1 MPFGFAFALVC
12 VCVVGV
18 ISCVLLQQNKTT
30 YKYIL
35 SANPQWN
42 ALRIELVGRQRR
54 VWGRETPPP
63 PTLSLQFESNCTISC
78 GQKCQR
84 EDFTD
89 SPPLSLYL
97 SLWTLSPV
105 CLAFGFWQRLC
116 CLPLALTYACYL
128 ARTFNDTL
136 RLWRLL
142 VLLRFLNAH
151 LARRICCP
159 PWQTVLAS
167 LSLLSLPPL
176 PSLSALFPFL
186 FALPFVPD
194 AVFNCFASVYLLF
207 IYVSFH
213 LHCLFSVAY
222 AAAVDDQADNLIV
235 SLCLSLPASPL
246 LPLF

>member
-1 MPFGFAFALVC
+1 MGKNVREK
-12 VCVVGV
+12 
-18 ISCVLLQQNKTT
+18 ISQ
-30 YKYIL
+30 IL
-35 SANPQWN
+35 
-42 ALRIELVGRQRR
+42 
-54 VWGRETPPP
+54 
-63 PTLSLQFESNCTISC
+63 
-78 GQKCQR
+78 
-84 EDFTD
+84 
-89 SPPLSLYL
+89 PLSLSR

-116 CLPLALTYACYL
+116 CLPLALTHACYL
-128 ARTFNDTL
+128 TRTFNDTL

-222 AAAVDDQADNLIV
+222 AAAVDGDDDDQADNLIV
-235 SLCLSLPASPL
+235 SLCLSLRASPL
-246 LPLF
+246 LPLSSDYYVFCMQSAVPTASER